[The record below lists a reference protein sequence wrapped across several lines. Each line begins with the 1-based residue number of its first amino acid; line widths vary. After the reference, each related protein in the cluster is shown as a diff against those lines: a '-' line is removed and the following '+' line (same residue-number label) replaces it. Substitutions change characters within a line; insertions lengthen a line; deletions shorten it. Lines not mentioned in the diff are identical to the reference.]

1 MILIILIIILLI
13 ITVEI
18 IVIVITITKIKKK
31 EKKSVIRSGAWN
43 NMISLSIILSLY
55 SNVVIL
61 RNNQNLTLIKSIGR
75 KAFSGVHE

>member
-1 MILIILIIILLI
+1 MILIIVIIILLI

-31 EKKSVIRSGAWN
+31 ENKSVIRSGAWN

-61 RNNQNLTLIKSIGR
+61 RNN
-75 KAFSGVHE
+75 